1 MISVL
6 YPIWYELRESLM
18 QYLLVCPVYLLLEC
32 LLCRRYRRKG
42 ISYGKGFVIG
52 WQLLMVLL
60 ITMFSFTGTA
70 GLEDVLRFGT
80 SMIQEDSICS
90 VIADRLTLE
99 MLLNVLLF
107 IPLGVVLPLLW
118 DNHGVLQNVIC
129 GFLLSM
135 LIEFSQLFNFHAT
148 DINDL
153 LMNTAGSFLGYIIFL
168 VFFRKVTVL
177 QAQTSD
183 KLTIAGLGSMMLAF
197 AVYFL
202 LASPISIT
210 LLSWLY

>member
-6 YPIWYELRESLM
+6 YALWSELWESLM
-18 QYLLVCPVYLLLEC
+18 HYLLACPVYLLLEW
-32 LLCRRYRRKG
+32 LLCRLYRRKG
-42 ISYGKGFVIG
+42 ISYGKGFVVG

-70 GLEDVLRFGT
+70 GLEDILRFGT
-80 SMIQEDSICS
+80 SMIQESSICG
-90 VIADRLTLE
+90 VIADKLTLE
-99 MLLNVLLF
+99 MLLNILLF

-153 LMNTAGSFLGYIIFL
+153 LMNTAGILLGYMIFL
-168 VFFRKVTVL
+168 VFFRKITVF
-177 QAQTSD
+177 QAHTSD
-183 KLTIAGLGSMMLAF
+183 KLIIAGLGSIMLAF

-202 LASPISIT
+202 LASPIWTT
-210 LLSWLY
+210 LLL